1 VDENEV
7 AVLGFARVVGCELAS
22 IMPSATAGAIG
33 AN

>member
-7 AVLGFARVVGCELAS
+7 AVLGFARVGCELAS